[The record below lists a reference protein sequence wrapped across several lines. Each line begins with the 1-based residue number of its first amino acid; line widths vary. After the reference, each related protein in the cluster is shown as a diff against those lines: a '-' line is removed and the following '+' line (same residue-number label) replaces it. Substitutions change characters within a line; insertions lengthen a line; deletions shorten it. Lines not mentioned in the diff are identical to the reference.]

1 MRKWEENDGF
11 YKWDFAELISEDAV
25 NLAMS
30 DAVMVGSTLLC
41 VPFVKVSLP
50 WLTWCLVDS
59 FLCAIA
65 DVVFPVDT
73 ADNVGLAEILRS
85 RPRLATY
92 RSSRVPRGRRE
103 VDFPQVRRSYAP
115 RPWLLC

>member
-50 WLTWCLVDS
+50 CSLGVSLTP
-59 FLCAIA
+59 CAVA
-65 DVVFPVDT
+65 DAIFPVDT
-73 ADNVGLAEILRS
+73 ADNVGVAEILRS
-85 RPRLATY
+85 GPRLATY
-92 RSSRVPRGRRE
+92 RSSRVPRGGRE